1 MSSMQSIMDE
11 GAEVLFRNYRSLP
24 LVITR
29 GEGCR
34 VWDDAGKSYL
44 DFVSGIA
51 VVNLGHSHPA
61 VVRAIRE
68 QAGRLMHVS
77 NLYVIAEQV
86 KLARWLVDHSFADRA
101 FFCNSGTEAMEG
113 AIKLVRRHAWASGR
127 RGSPGVILVA
137 GNSFH
142 GRTMGALSA
151 TMQPQYHEG
160 FLPLLPG
167 FTAVP
172 FNDAAALRAAADEQ
186 TCAVVLEPVQGEGGI
201 IPATREYLEAARALC
216 TERGFPLVFD
226 EIQTGMGRTGKLFAY
241 EQFGVEPDV
250 MVLAKGLGNGFPV
263 GALLAR
269 EEIAKCFTPGTHGAT
284 FGGNPLA
291 CAAAL
296 ATCETLA
303 DGVIAHGA
311 GMGVILRGKLED
323 LAGRYPFIKE
333 VRGLG
338 LHLAAETNI
347 DCKPI
352 ILDCIER
359 GLLVNAIQGKILRFV
374 PPLVVTEDEI
384 DEAMGILEDALEAH
398 GDRS

>member
-51 VVNLGHSHPA
+51 VVNLGHAHPA

-127 RGSPGVILVA
+127 KDSTIIVVA
-137 GNSFH
+137 DNSFH
-142 GRTMGALSA
+142 GRTLGALSA

-160 FLPLLPG
+160 FGPLLPG
-167 FTAVP
+167 FRRVP
-172 FNDAAALRAAADEQ
+172 FNDPETLCAYVDSEV
-186 TCAVVLEPVQGEGGI
+186 CAVVLEPVQGEGGV
-201 IPATREYLEAARALC
+201 IPASREFLETARALC
-216 TERGFPLVFD
+216 TENGIPLVFD